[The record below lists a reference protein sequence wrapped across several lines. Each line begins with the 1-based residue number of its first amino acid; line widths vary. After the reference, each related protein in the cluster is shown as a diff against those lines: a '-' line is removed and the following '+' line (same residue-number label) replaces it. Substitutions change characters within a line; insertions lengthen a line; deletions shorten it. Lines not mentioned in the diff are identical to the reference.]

1 MGDQIK
7 IMIDMKK
14 TSDFGTQLEKL
25 CRERGISI
33 NELARR
39 LSISSKTVHE
49 WVGKSGRL
57 PRNPEHLKK
66 LSEFF
71 SISIEF
77 LLFGKERDRIFL
89 DSLFVHSDVHTGL
102 YEITIK
108 RIAPNHPEKGG
119 KS

>member
-1 MGDQIK
+1 MT
-7 IMIDMKK
+7 DMKK
-14 TSDFGTQLEKL
+14 TTDFGTQLEKL

-49 WVGKSGRL
+49 WVGKSSRL

-71 SISIEF
+71 SVSLEY
-77 LLFGKERDRIFL
+77 LLFGKECDRIFS
-89 DSLFVHSDVHTGL
+89 DSFSMRSDIHTGL

-108 RIAPNHPEKGG
+108 KVAANPYQKGI
-119 KS
+119 K